1 MSDNDKL
8 SDEEVEDALENLQI
22 WGLSMEGDRLVTRV
36 EFDSYKEAVFFA
48 NTVFSVAEEYF
59 HHPEVKVEYGAVS
72 IDLWSHEEE
81 GITETDIEMAEVI
94 EAKVA
99 NIEWS

>member
-1 MSDNDKL
+1 MPEYDKL
-8 SDEEVEDALENLQI
+8 SDDEVEEALESMEI
-22 WGLSMEGDRLVTRV
+22 WGLSMEGDRLVTKI
-36 EFDSYKEAVFFA
+36 EFDDYKEAVFFA

-72 IDLWSHEEE
+72 IDLWSHEAE

-99 NIEWS
+99 NIKWS